1 MKTLENHR
9 EKISKRVNHAYVN
22 KSRHMYIRDIQQ
34 LLNPEH
40 AKPQVKLHPVA
51 KNEAVTILHPPTP
64 PPPTPP
70 IVIKSSPFYLI
81 TEA

>member
-9 EKISKRVNHAYVN
+9 EKISKRVNQVYVN

-40 AKPQVKLHPVA
+40 AKPQVKFHPVA
-51 KNEAVTILHPPTP
+51 KNEAVTILHHL
-64 PPPTPP
+64 
-70 IVIKSSPFYLI
+70 VCKQLK
-81 TEA
+81 

>member
-1 MKTLENHR
+1 
-9 EKISKRVNHAYVN
+9 
-22 KSRHMYIRDIQQ
+22 MYIRDIQQ

-51 KNEAVTILHPPTP
+51 KNEAVTILHPPHP
-64 PPPTPP
+64 PHPPLP